1 MHRIY
6 KIVGVLLISGVLLTG
21 IGSGVAFAEYSN
33 FEYGEES
40 TLEGSEYFTKTVEY
54 KVAQN
59 KAASE
64 DERLDVELYYYS
76 YSVVEDKDIPKDTI
90 RFVIHYLS
98 DKEDVNPQIIEQG
111 GSSIFLSTDYQ
122 YEDMRDFMRVKDM
135 ILTDLKAH
143 KISDYQMD
151 GIKDIEICVNPD
163 LAFEL
168 HVNGCDIF
176 LER

>member
-1 MHRIY
+1 MRRIY
-6 KIVGVLLISGVLLTG
+6 KIIGVLLISGVLLTG

-64 DERLDVELYYYS
+64 DEWLDVELDYYRYT
-76 YSVVEDKDIPKDTI
+76 VVEDKGIPKDTI
-90 RFVIHYLS
+90 CFVIHYLS

-111 GSSIFLSTDYQ
+111 GNSIFLATDYQ

-135 ILTDLKAH
+135 ILT
-143 KISDYQMD
+143 
-151 GIKDIEICVNPD
+151 EI
-163 LAFEL
+163 
-168 HVNGCDIF
+168 
-176 LER
+176 